1 MKTLVSSMLD
11 NFHTASEPF
20 ISDHGDRIAL
30 KSYSPRDRK
39 KGAAKTDFEFTTYGS
54 QVLKK
59 GHIQTSLQQLE
70 GEATTGHAL
79 LWTTENLFPRISN
92 LRKHKVIFDDVEALA
107 SHPLDHHLI
116 QIGRIHKPDLDY
128 TVRFLKP
135 FVYSVR
141 REFNQYPPPMLEKAC
156 GLIRAEE
163 AHNLLFTSELHEISS
178 GENSFTNQE
187 LTSKYEKD
195 KDSEEIAS
203 LTSVSSL
210 ASCQNLLRTFCI
222 MCCPLGSCDQ

>member
-1 MKTLVSSMLD
+1 MDVAFLLENSQSIGSDAFKAMKTLVSSMLD

-92 LRKHKVIFDDVEALA
+92 LRKHKVIFVV
-107 SHPLDHHLI
+107 S
-116 QIGRIHKPDLDY
+116 Q
-128 TVRFLKP
+128 
-135 FVYSVR
+135 
-141 REFNQYPPPMLEKAC
+141 LEK
-156 GLIRAEE
+156 IMRER
-163 AHNLLFTSELHEISS
+163 
-178 GENSFTNQE
+178 NS
-187 LTSKYEKD
+187 
-195 KDSEEIAS
+195 
-203 LTSVSSL
+203 
-210 ASCQNLLRTFCI
+210 
-222 MCCPLGSCDQ
+222 